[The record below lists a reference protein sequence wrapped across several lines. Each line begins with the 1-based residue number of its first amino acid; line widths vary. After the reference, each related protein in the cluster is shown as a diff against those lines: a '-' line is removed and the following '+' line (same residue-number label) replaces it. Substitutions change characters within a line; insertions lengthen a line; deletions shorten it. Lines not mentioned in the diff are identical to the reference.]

1 MMNSLIGNAFVREV
15 KNCRLYMDIHFIIH
29 ASIHPGMKDLLKE
42 LMGDEPV
49 DIRLH

>member
-1 MMNSLIGNAFVREV
+1 MKSLIGNAFVYEV
-15 KNCRLYMDIHFIIH
+15 KNCRHFIIH

-42 LMGDEPV
+42 LIGDEPV